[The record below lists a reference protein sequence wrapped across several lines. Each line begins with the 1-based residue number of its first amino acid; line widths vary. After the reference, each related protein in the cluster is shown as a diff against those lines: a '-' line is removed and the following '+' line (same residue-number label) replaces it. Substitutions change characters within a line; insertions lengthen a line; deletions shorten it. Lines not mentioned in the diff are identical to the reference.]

1 MPYTSSSIDQT
12 VVYDPAR
19 VSLFSFFPSDHDV
32 HVPARLAPTNGTAA
46 PSK

>member
-1 MPYTSSSIDQT
+1 MPYTSSSVDQA

-19 VSLFSFFPSDHDV
+19 VNRFPFFPSDHDV
-32 HVPARLAPTNGTAA
+32 HVPARRAPTNGTAA